1 MAVDEG
7 ERGGSPPAHAD
18 ADQAPKAG
26 RAAVRD
32 ISARLKSRLRLT
44 PPTRTLDHL
53 GIAAPPE
60 VIERVLRDDTAATIQ
75 DGTVRRALDLDKDRG
90 PAGPVLTPTKSC
102 VCSRRS
108 RPHCCTW
115 AICRGK

>member
-7 ERGGSPPAHAD
+7 ERAVPRPCART
-18 ADQAPKAG
+18 PT
-26 RAAVRD
+26 RRRRLAAQPSRD

-60 VIERVLRDDTAATIQ
+60 VIERVLRDDTAANIQ

-90 PAGPVLTPTKSC
+90 LAGPALIPTKSW